1 MVVVVVAGGGGSVR
15 RARARTACKS
25 GRCWE
30 VMEVVEEYEVEA
42 GNVIILVVVE
52 VASFNA
58 DVMAIG
64 KGTGVAGVAGVG
76 RVKVRATQARF
87 SLKECPR
94 DHPPSRPQVM
104 ALGLESPMRKPYAE
118 SASPGTKRKLG
129 ASVPL
134 NRSWWIPFLHSWMK

>member
-1 MVVVVVAGGGGSVR
+1 MVVVVAGGGGSVR

-25 GRCWE
+25 VRCWE

-52 VASFNA
+52 VASSFA
-58 DVMAIG
+58 DVMVIG
-64 KGTGVAGVAGVG
+64 KGTGVPAGVAGVVG

-104 ALGLESPMRKPYAE
+104 ALGLESPMRNPYAE
-118 SASPGTKRKLG
+118 SASPGTKRKG
-129 ASVPL
+129 ALPL